1 LRPQRNSSPSVPLK
15 QDVPKAGLITLVTP
29 IVELILKLASIV
41 AIGVAGYW
49 AWYQFD
55 LGGNNGWMVNL
66 SMTTEVLPYK
76 GDLRLL
82 VVHVRSKNPRNS
94 TIEFIQGEHD
104 SYDLTVRKLP
114 EVKAGKE
121 MNIDKGELIT
131 KIDFMP
137 TDALSYMFL
146 PNAEF
151 DDMATIVLPVGS
163 VVSLSAVL
171 AKKDSDFVPANQV
184 VEIKP

>member
-1 LRPQRNSSPSVPLK
+1 MPNHFK
-15 QDVPKAGLITLVTP
+15 QAVPKVGVVARITPL
-29 IVELILKLASIV
+29 VELLLKLASIA
-41 AIGVAGYW
+41 AIGTAGYW

-76 GDLRLL
+76 DDLRLL
-82 VVHVRSKNPRNS
+82 VVHVKSKNPRNS
-94 TIEFIQGEHD
+94 TIEFIQNEHD

-121 MNIDKGELIT
+121 MDIDKGELIA

-151 DDMATIVLPVGS
+151 DDMATVVLPVGS

-171 AKKDSDFVPANQV
+171 AKKDSDFVPVNQV